1 MRTIQALLGHEY
13 ITTTEIYLHVSMS
26 HGLGVSSPLDEEIE
40 FLTNQKSK
48 IKNHQ
53 SWVSIS
59 KLLKMT
65 KSSRLG
71 RSEKEIIVNKT
82 ESSNTSSDSYGWKI
96 Y

>member
-1 MRTIQALLGHEY
+1 MRTIQALLGHDY

-40 FLTNQKSK
+40 FLTNKK
-48 IKNHQ
+48 LAIINHQ
-53 SWVSIS
+53 SRVSIS
-59 KLLKMT
+59 ELLKMT
-65 KSSRLG
+65 KSSLLG
-71 RSEKEIIVNKT
+71 RSGKEKIVNKT

>member
-48 IKNHQ
+48 IKNQ
-53 SWVSIS
+53 KSS
-59 KLLKMT
+59 KL
-65 KSSRLG
+65 G
-71 RSEKEIIVNKT
+71 EH
-82 ESSNTSSDSYGWKI
+82 
-96 Y
+96 

>member
-40 FLTNQKSK
+40 FLTNKK
-48 IKNHQ
+48 LAIINHQ
-53 SWVSIS
+53 SWVSTS
-59 KLLKMT
+59 ELLKMT
-65 KSSRLG
+65 KSSLLG